1 MCGGGP
7 VPVCVGSDWK
17 SAGDVV
23 RHIRA
28 KRRSTPALAAPPL
41 VAWLTVL
48 VVAALAVCIAVLPL
62 GVALGVDGGRAPRE
76 CTPAANNR
84 QMSPVVGVE
93 AALAA
98 AEQRCLE
105 HLAPAPPPAAEHA
118 PDAETPRPAGSTS
131 PLLAASTLANES
143 TDAALQARE
152 PQAGAIGDGV
162 ADGCDARRARTR
174 AAEPARQ
181 AAVRAA
187 FLHAWGGY
195 VQYAWGD
202 DELDALRRVAVASYG
217 MGLTIVDSLD
227 TLHLMNLT
235 AEFDLAVEWVRT
247 GLRFGEQE
255 DVNLFEV
262 TIRVL
267 GGLLS
272 AYELSHERT
281 LLDAAEQLGTRLLI
295 AFDSPTGLPYGTL
308 GLKSKKKYN
317 PGWCKGASTVAEV
330 ATLQLEFRALSRHT
344 ANPAFEAAAQRV
356 MAHLRG
362 MRRPASLPAG
372 LYPTLISPETGEFAS
387 SDVTLG
393 ARADS
398 VYEYFLKQWLLSGRT
413 DEVVRR
419 MYDES
424 IDAVVRHL
432 VRAHLTHVALDE
444 LNVHAR
450 PTARA
455 LASPTGRVLSA
466 RCHAGHRCA
475 AAARRAAPTARTS
488 PRGTT

>member
-7 VPVCVGSDWK
+7 VPVCVGSDWT

-28 KRRSTPALAAPPL
+28 KRRSAPALGAPPRA
-41 VAWLTVL
+41 AWLAVL
-48 VVAALAVCIAVLPL
+48 AVAALALCIAVLPL
-62 GVALGVDGGRAPRE
+62 GAALGVGGGRAPQE
-76 CTPAANNR
+76 CTSAADVR
-84 QMSPVVGVE
+84 QISPVVGVE
-93 AALAA
+93 AALSA
-98 AEQRCLE
+98 AEQLRLE
-105 HLAPAPPPAAEHA
+105 HLAPAPPPAAERA

-131 PLLAASTLANES
+131 PLLATSSPANES

-152 PQAGAIGDGV
+152 PQAGALGYGV
-162 ADGCDARRARTR
+162 ADGVDARRARTR

-195 VQYAWGD
+195 VRYAWGD

-217 MGLTIVDSLD
+217 MGLTVVDSLD

-235 AEFDLAVEWVRT
+235 SEFDRAVEWVRT

-344 ANPAFEAAAQRV
+344 GKPAYEAVAQRI
-356 MAHLRG
+356 MDHLRHLQ
-362 MRRPASLPAG
+362 RPPQLPPSMVHGA
-372 LYPTLISPETGEFAS
+372 TG
-387 SDVTLG
+387 
-393 ARADS
+393 
-398 VYEYFLKQWLLSGRT
+398 
-413 DEVVRR
+413 
-419 MYDES
+419 
-424 IDAVVRHL
+424 
-432 VRAHLTHVALDE
+432 
-444 LNVHAR
+444 
-450 PTARA
+450 P
-455 LASPTGRVLSA
+455 PPSA
-466 RCHAGHRCA
+466 
-475 AAARRAAPTARTS
+475 
-488 PRGTT
+488 